1 MKKHTRDSGVYSIAV
16 GAVMSALAIII
27 MEFGALLE
35 VADLTGA
42 MVASLV
48 VWFLQIEFKT
58 SVALSSFFVISILSF
73 ILLPSKLPGFYFVL
87 LYGWYPVFK
96 YRFKNKSAKKR
107 LNLILKCIAWAIAA
121 LLQEILAR
129 NLLGYIQNKAVT
141 AAIIALVFITYFLY
155 DIFLTKIAI
164 IYHFKWRKYIFKNR

>member
-27 MEFGALLE
+27 MEIGALLE

-73 ILLPSKLPGFYFVL
+73 ILQIGRAHV
-87 LYGWYPVFK
+87 
-96 YRFKNKSAKKR
+96 
-107 LNLILKCIAWAIAA
+107 
-121 LLQEILAR
+121 
-129 NLLGYIQNKAVT
+129 
-141 AAIIALVFITYFLY
+141 
-155 DIFLTKIAI
+155 
-164 IYHFKWRKYIFKNR
+164 